1 MKIIIDP
8 HTLERAFERGVSE
21 KDIMD
26 TLENGNNITGK
37 KGRLG
42 KTMVFD
48 FNNVWNGK
56 HYLQKKLEVFYV
68 IENDVIITVTVYVY
82 YGKWEI

>member
-8 HTLERAFERGVSE
+8 HTVERAIERGASE
-21 KDIMD
+21 IEIIN
-26 TLENGNNITGK
+26 TLENGTIIIGK

-42 KTMVFD
+42 KAMVFE
-48 FNNVWNGK
+48 FNNDWKGE
-56 HYLQKKLEVFYV
+56 HYDQKKLEVFYL

-82 YGKWEI
+82 YGKWES